1 MRYIIRVLVLV
12 VVIVTVCAWERPKVR
27 EFMRIT
33 LIVAV
38 DCAGSANMA
47 SSIVIVVRI
56 VKCALDRR

>member
-1 MRYIIRVLVLV
+1 MV